1 MQHSQ
6 SLRTLLVP
14 VLLLSGLALATAQNG
29 PQFGITV
36 FPNYSGGRIAA
47 GSTINEAAIDS
58 IELRET
64 SRPSLSWGIT
74 AQWRAEKIGFRTG
87 FQLTDTGYR
96 SVKEGIPA
104 GVEAP
109 DGALTRRVDYRNLNI
124 ELPAEILFLHELNA
138 RHRVNFMMG
147 FSAAYNLRN
156 YEDNIF
162 FSGEKIGRTRNP
174 ISNDAFQRLQ
184 LGFQTGIGWQHDMG
198 ERLIF
203 FAQPTFYFWYTGLLA
218 ETEDVNRSLYA
229 IGLKTGILFKTKTN
243 Q

>member
-1 MQHSQ
+1 MQHSI
-6 SLRTLLVP
+6 SLNSLLFLAFTLT
-14 VLLLSGLALATAQNG
+14 GIATMSAQNG

-47 GSTINEAAIDS
+47 GSTVNEAAIDS

-64 SRPSLSWGIT
+64 SRPSLSWGVA

-87 FQLTDTGYR
+87 FQITDTGYR
-96 SVKEGIPA
+96 SVKEGIPTN
-104 GVEAP
+104 VEAP

-124 ELPAEILFLHELNA
+124 ELPAEILFLHELND

-147 FSAAYNLRN
+147 MSAAYNLNN

-162 FSGEKIGRTRNP
+162 FSGEKIGRARNK
-174 ISNDAFQRLQ
+174 ISNNDFQRLQ
-184 LGFQTGIGWQHDMG
+184 LGFQTGIGWQYDMG
-198 ERLIF
+198 ERMIF

-218 ETEDVNRSLYA
+218 EAEDVNRSLYA